1 MTRCSPGCSDSSP
14 PHSLIVTAALFVIVA
29 LPVGAIWAL
38 RALARP
44 PRDEEAQEVA
54 IARRVAGLSTARAE
68 LRVARVELEGVDGE
82 WGVYLGEVEALCRR
96 AVALA
101 SLKEVAVQ

>member
-82 WGVYLGEVEALCRR
+82 RGVYLGEVEALCRR
-96 AVALA
+96 AVA
-101 SLKEVAVQ
+101 VDVTPVRV